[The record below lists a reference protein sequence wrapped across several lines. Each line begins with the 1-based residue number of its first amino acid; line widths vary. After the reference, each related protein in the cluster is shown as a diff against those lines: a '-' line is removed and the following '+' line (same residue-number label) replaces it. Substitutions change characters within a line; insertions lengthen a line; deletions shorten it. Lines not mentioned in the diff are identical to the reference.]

1 MEPSS
6 LAPGAS
12 GGLSLAPGHPLA
24 ADLTLAIALADAAAE
39 VTRRAFGGRQVVRLK
54 ADATPVTEVDAAAEQ
69 VIRTLLCEERP
80 DDGFCGEEGGEVAGT
95 SGRTWVVDP
104 IDGTQMFA
112 EGIPL
117 WTTLIGL
124 KAAGRVVLGVADAPV
139 LGERYH
145 AVDGGGAYCNGE
157 AIAVSAVRD
166 MGDALVLHA
175 PLEEFIRKTGLP
187 AISRVSEGSRVT
199 RGIGDGWA
207 HLLVAR
213 GAADA
218 LVEQGPCYEW
228 DWAATSVIVAEAGGS
243 LTRLEGGEPAPG
255 CHLLVSNGLLDG
267 EIRRTLLP

>member
-1 MEPSS
+1 M
-6 LAPGAS
+6 AAD
-12 GGLSLAPGHPLA
+12 LSLA
-24 ADLTLAIALADAAAE
+24 IRLADAAAE
-39 VTRRAFGGRQVVRLK
+39 ITRRAFGGRQVVRLK

-69 VIRTLLCEERP
+69 VIRDVLGRERP
-80 DDGFCGEEGGEVAGT
+80 ADGFLGEEGGHTPGT

-124 KAAGRVVLGVADAPV
+124 KVDGRVVVGVADAPV

-145 AVDGGGAYCNGE
+145 AVEGGGAFCNGE
-157 AIAVSAVRD
+157 AIKVSAVGE

-218 LVEQGPCYEW
+218 LVEQGPCFEW
-228 DWAATSVIVAEAGGS
+228 DWAATSVIVSEAGGS
-243 LTRLEGGEPAPG
+243 LTRLEGGEPVPG
-255 CHLLVSNGLLDG
+255 CHLLVSNGRLDS
-267 EIRRTLLP
+267 EIRRALLL

>member
-1 MEPSS
+1 M
-6 LAPGAS
+6 AAD
-12 GGLSLAPGHPLA
+12 LSLALR
-24 ADLTLAIALADAAAE
+24 LADAAAE
-39 VTRRAFGGRQVVRLK
+39 ITRRAFGGRQVVRLK
-54 ADATPVTEVDAAAEQ
+54 ADATPVTEVDAEAER
-69 VIRTLLCEERP
+69 VIRDLLREERP
-80 DDGFCGEEGGEVAGT
+80 ADGFFGEEGGHTPGT

-124 KAAGRVVLGVADAPV
+124 KVDNRVVLGVADAPV

-145 AVDGGGAYCNGE
+145 AVEGGGAFCNGE
-157 AIAVSAVRD
+157 AIKVSAVGE

-218 LVEQGPCYEW
+218 LVEQGPCFEW
-228 DWAATSVIVAEAGGS
+228 DWAATSVIVSEAGGS
-243 LTRLEGGEPAPG
+243 LTRLEGGEPVPG
-255 CHLLVSNGLLDG
+255 CHLLVSNGRLDS
-267 EIRRTLLP
+267 EIRRALLP